1 MTTIIRIVIFG
12 LVGLGALFCII
23 ATATDYW
30 VSNSATRDG
39 FTIESHT
46 DLWRFAF
53 LESMKKLGKLM
64 VIISFSCSYY

>member
-1 MTTIIRIVIFG
+1 MAAMTTIIRIVIFG

-30 VSNSATRDG
+30 LSSSATLGG

-46 DLWRFAF
+46 GLWRFCI
-53 LESMKKLGKLM
+53 SGKCEK
-64 VIISFSCSYY
+64 VREANGNY